1 MSLIVHQMEL
11 VLDFSKSTVGSLL
24 FTGSQ
29 GFVATVKPF
38 SDNHAINN
46 GKNVQPRGNYLR
58 FGKSSTSWECG
69 RDPAIFY
76 YNSIGQ
82 LPWQHCQLFDRMW
95 LTGYCSTWSLHH
107 NRWTM
112 NPAGKFESL
121 VIRQP
126 IDWIWTRC
134 DFLSRHLAT
143 RLATPKVETFFNVD
157 SNIQMFSM
165 TWTAYVCFVE
175 GLEWMFNN
183 SFQLQTVECWVQFV
197 ECVGRHHLICLEPL
211 FITHDSIVSF
221 HKQYSENKAN
231 ERGCSAPLYFDV

>member
-157 SNIQMFSM
+157 SNIQMFFNDMNRLRVFCWRPRVNVQQQLSVANRRM
-165 TWTAYVCFVE
+165 LSSICRVRWSSSFD
-175 GLEWMFNN
+175 MFGTT
-183 SFQLQTVECWVQFV
+183 F
-197 ECVGRHHLICLEPL
+197 HHSWL
-211 FITHDSIVSF
+211 D
-221 HKQYSENKAN
+221 
-231 ERGCSAPLYFDV
+231 R